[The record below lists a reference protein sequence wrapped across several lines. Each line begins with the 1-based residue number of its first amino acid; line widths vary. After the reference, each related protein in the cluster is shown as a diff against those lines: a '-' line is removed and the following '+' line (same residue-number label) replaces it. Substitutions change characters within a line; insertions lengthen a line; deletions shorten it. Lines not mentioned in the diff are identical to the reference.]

1 MQLGLTKERAEELMD
16 LYFGLYPGIKTYIEC
31 SHNMAEL
38 NHYVFSW
45 FGQRKMTYGAM
56 PVFKGTA
63 VYNGSKRL
71 AQNVRVQNA
80 ASSFGLDCFAHF
92 SNAIKPLGG
101 KSLCTVYDS
110 IEVSAPIDRAAEVI
124 EIGFYELDDHPLK
137 RFPWLELPV
146 GCDAEIGFNWGDV
159 RHVHRGI
166 TQEEILEEL
175 AKLR

>member
-1 MQLGLTKERAEELMD
+1 MWIRHIRNASVSIVYGSSASGIAMQLGLTKERAEELMN
-16 LYFGLYPGIKTYIEC
+16 LYFDLYPGIKTYIDC

-63 VYNGSKRL
+63 VYNGSMRL

-101 KSLCTVYDS
+101 KSLCTVNR
-110 IEVSAPIDRAAEVI
+110 PRA
-124 EIGFYELDDHPLK
+124 
-137 RFPWLELPV
+137 LETS
-146 GCDAEIGFNWGDV
+146 
-159 RHVHRGI
+159 H
-166 TQEEILEEL
+166 
-175 AKLR
+175 